1 MQTISNSNNTALGG
15 KSTKK
20 HARERGREGGRGRGE
35 RVFSTCIIVLN
46 EVQNHKRREK
56 RAIVC

>member
-1 MQTISNSNNTALGG
+1 MQTISDSDDTVLGG

-20 HARERGREGGRGRGE
+20 HARERGREGGRGKC
-35 RVFSTCIIVLN
+35 VFYLHIVLN

-56 RAIVC
+56 RTIVC

>member
-1 MQTISNSNNTALGG
+1 MQTISDSDNTALGG
-15 KSTKK
+15 KTTKK
-20 HARERGREGGRGRGE
+20 HAREREGGREGGG